1 MTRSPDP
8 TGAVLAVAPA
18 RPGRDESGSDVV
30 ARFARTAADCARVGA
45 AVLDLAPVPGVPLA
59 EPVRAVRRAGLLARV
74 AATPDATPA
83 ELLSCGADALCAP
96 LDAPAEFLRELRAGV
111 AERGAA
117 LHLLARGAAE
127 LALLRDVPEPA
138 HVVVVFTGD
147 GPGAV
152 AAFASA
158 MDQVPAGTARTAA
171 GVGPAG
177 LPVLLTAL
185 AGGAHVRIGR
195 GDTPDYAP
203 GTPARDDAQLVARAA
218 GVAKIAQ
225 RPPLAPERAAELLGI
240 KT

>member
-1 MTRSPDP
+1 MTRSPEP

-18 RPGRDESGSDVV
+18 RPDRDESGADAV

-45 AVLDLAPVPGVPLA
+45 AVLDLVPGPGIPLA
-59 EPVRAVRRAGLLARV
+59 DAVLAVRGAGLLARV
-74 AATPDATPA
+74 AATPDTASA

-96 LDAPAEFLRELRAGV
+96 LNAPAEFLRELRAGA
-111 AERGAA
+111 AERGTA
-117 LHLLARGAAE
+117 LHFLARGAAE
-127 LALLRDVPEPA
+127 VALLREVPEPA
-138 HVVVVFTGD
+138 HVVVVLTDD

-158 MDQVPAGTARTAA
+158 MDQVPAGTGRTAA

-225 RPPLAPERAAELLGI
+225 RPPQAPGRAAELLGI